1 MKAGREARFLLADI
15 KYILTTMKMRPKMRG
30 ELDRLH
36 SFLRENGNSLPAI
49 NRIALL
55 LQQRS
60 YPLEHALKAYENYL
74 AHQPDSANAAFNYAW
89 YLARDGQFETAI
101 HMYRRALELGVEQPE
116 EAHLNIA
123 NIYTDHLRDDE
134 KARRE
139 LQQALAK
146 NPRYVGAYHNLG
158 NLEEQLGDRGQA
170 AAHFE
175 KCLEI
180 DLGNEP
186 ALARL
191 ADTHRFVKEADPLL
205 ARLISAARTS
215 NNSDL
220 HFALGAAFNQLAD
233 FELAW
238 SHFSKANALDRKV
251 LPPYRPEQ
259 TETDFSQIMMQ
270 CSSEWLARFRDASH
284 EPVFICGMF
293 RTGSTLLEQ
302 VLAAHPSFTAG
313 GESEFIPRLV
323 LREFHDYPDG
333 LDETTSGELRSWRE
347 SHASHLSR
355 FTGGSSR
362 FTDKRPDNFLY
373 IGLIKAILP
382 SAKIVVTER
391 DWRDVA
397 LSIFST
403 RLGAAQNYS
412 TRLEYIRHYIGQQEQ
427 LVDHWESILGGDLI
441 RVRYENLV
449 RQPRETVGN
458 LLDALG
464 EGWDERCLSFDK
476 LDNAVKTASVW
487 QIREPFHSRSIGRW
501 KNYKPHFVEIFGSDP
516 DA

>member
-1 MKAGREARFLLADI
+1 
-15 KYILTTMKMRPKMRG
+15 MKMRLKMKG

-36 SFLRENGNSLPAI
+36 SFLRENGRSLPAI

-89 YLARDGQFETAI
+89 YLARDGQFKSAI
-101 HMYRRALELGVEQPE
+101 RLYRRALELGIEQPE

-123 NIYTDHLRDDE
+123 NICMDHLRDDDE
-134 KARRE
+134 ARKE

-158 NLEEQLGDRGQA
+158 NLAEQLGDREQA

-180 DLGNEP
+180 DPGNDP

-191 ADTHRFVKEADPLL
+191 ADTHRFLTDDDPLL
-205 ARLISAARTS
+205 DRLVANARASD
-215 NNSDL
+215 NSDL
-220 HFALGAAFNQLAD
+220 HFALGSAFNQLAD

-238 SHFSKANALDRKV
+238 SHFSKANALDRKT
-251 LPPYRPEQ
+251 LPPYRQEQ
-259 TETDFSQIMMQ
+259 TEAAFNKIVSQ
-270 CSSEWLARFRDASH
+270 SSAEWLAQFPGVSH
-284 EPVFICGMF
+284 NPVFICGMF

-302 VLAAHPSFTAG
+302 VLAAHPGFTAG
-313 GESEFIPRLV
+313 GESEFFPRLV
-323 LREFHDYPDG
+323 LREFHDYPEG
-333 LDETTSGELRSWRE
+333 LDEITSGELQSWKE
-347 SHASHLSR
+347 SHVIDSNR
-355 FTGGSSR
+355 ITGGSTR
-362 FTDKRPDNFLY
+362 LTDKRPDNFLY

-382 SAKIVVTER
+382 SAKFVVTER

-412 TRLEYIRHYIGQQEQ
+412 TSLSDIRHYIGQQEQ
-427 LVDHWESILGGDLI
+427 LLDHWQSILGDDLI
-441 RVRYENLV
+441 RIRYEDLV
-449 RQPRETVGN
+449 RQPRETIGN
-458 LLDALG
+458 LLNTLG
-464 EGWDERCLSFDK
+464 EDWDERCLSFDQ

-487 QIREPFHSRSIGRW
+487 QIREPFHTRSIGRW
-501 KNYKPHFVEIFGSDP
+501 KNYKPYFEEVFG
-516 DA
+516 AGVGV